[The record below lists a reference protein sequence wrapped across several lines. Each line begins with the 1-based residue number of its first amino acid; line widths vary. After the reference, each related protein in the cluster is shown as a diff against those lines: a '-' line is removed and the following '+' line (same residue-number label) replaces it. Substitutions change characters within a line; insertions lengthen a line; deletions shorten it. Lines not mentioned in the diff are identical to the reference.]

1 MGNQAAR
8 SRRRAAERR
17 RELRR
22 RERAVVD
29 AARLL
34 CEPSGW
40 SGVSSRGLAARSGV
54 STSRVHA
61 LFGSLDGVWAAVER
75 AVWDDLRDGLLIE
88 DDPLTLTA
96 YLEHCLWFAGENPGE
111 WQVLASGD
119 GPPDDLLELLAE
131 VLAADGQDPR
141 TPPAWVL
148 EASPRT
154 QGILGLSAHAH
165 RPCVQPGHRARAR
178 ALWLVLLHEAPDW
191 RAAVCH
197 ALEPPRAEPQRKV

>member
-1 MGNQAAR
+1 MEPDADKDGEGARRMGNQAAR

-119 GPPDDLLELLAE
+119 GPPCA
-131 VLAADGQDPR
+131 
-141 TPPAWVL
+141 TSW
-148 EASPRT
+148 SPR
-154 QGILGLSAHAH
+154 GPNLSG
-165 RPCVQPGHRARAR
+165 RCRR
-178 ALWLVLLHEAPDW
+178 
-191 RAAVCH
+191 
-197 ALEPPRAEPQRKV
+197 